1 MEEKPDENAF
11 AARANALLRQQGA
24 LTPLILF
31 MGFIGASLRYLFE
44 LAVPTEG
51 GFPFA
56 TLSINIFGCFVLELI
71 NQYVGRRMHLPAAL
85 VKSLGV
91 GLVGAF
97 TTLSAFSTECLGF
110 IHAGKTG
117 LAVLYIG
124 ITIVASFLASLAGHG
139 VCRAL
144 DSLRFARIEKRREEI
159 HARHARAMRVSSK
172 AEKRV
177 QATNRY
183 LDDWQNRQLSSDN
196 HLKAEKDHAAREGR
210 R

>member
-1 MEEKPDENAF
+1 MEEHPDGNAF
-11 AARANALLRQQGA
+11 AARANTLLRRQGA

-31 MGFIGASLRYLFE
+31 MGFIGASLRYLLE
-44 LAVPTEG
+44 AALPTEG

-110 IHAGKTG
+110 IHTGQIG
-117 LAVLYIG
+117 LAALYIG
-124 ITIVASFLASLAGHG
+124 ITILTTFLASLAGHG
-139 VCRAL
+139 VCRML
-144 DSLRFARIEKRREEI
+144 DSQRLKRIERRREEI
-159 HARHARAMRVSSK
+159 HARHARSRQANAE
-172 AEKRV
+172 AEKR
-177 QATNRY
+177 ALAANRY
-183 LDDWQNRQLSSDN
+183 LDDWRSRQPSSDED
-196 HLKAEKDHAAREGR
+196 AELEKNSLDEGGR

>member
-1 MEEKPDENAF
+1 MQEKTAESAF
-11 AARANALLRQQGA
+11 AVRANALMRRQGA

-31 MGFIGASLRYLFE
+31 MGFIGATLR
-44 LAVPTEG
+44 
-51 GFPFA
+51 FPFA

-110 IHAGKTG
+110 IHAGQIG

-124 ITIVASFLASLAGHG
+124 ITIVTTFLASLAGHAAS
-139 VCRAL
+139 RAL
-144 DSLRFARIEKRREEI
+144 DSRRFKRINRRREEI
-159 HARHARAMRVSSK
+159 HARHAQAMRHNATV
-172 AEKRV
+172 EKRV
-177 QATNRY
+177 QAANRY
-183 LDDWQNRQLSSDN
+183 LDDWQNRQPASSESVESEGHGTD
-196 HLKAEKDHAAREGR
+196 ERGR

>member
-1 MEEKPDENAF
+1 MEEKLDGSAF
-11 AARANALLRQQGA
+11 AAHANTLLKRQGA

-31 MGFIGASLRYLFE
+31 MGFIGASLRYLLE
-44 LAVPTEG
+44 LALPTEG

-110 IHAGKTG
+110 IHAGKVG
-117 LAVLYIG
+117 LAALYIG
-124 ITIVASFLASLAGHG
+124 VTIVASFLASLAGHG

-159 HARHARAMRVSSK
+159 HTRHARAMQANAE
-172 AEKRV
+172 AEKRA
-177 QATNRY
+177 QAANRY
-183 LDDWQNRQLSSDN
+183 LENWQNRQASPGTSSKPKEDR
-196 HLKAEKDHAAREGR
+196 AAREGR

>member
-1 MEEKPDENAF
+1 MEEHPGNAF
-11 AARANALLRQQGA
+11 AARANTLLRRQGA

-31 MGFIGASLRYLFE
+31 MGFIGASLRYLLE
-44 LAVPTEG
+44 AALPTEG

-91 GLVGAF
+91 GLIGAF

-110 IHAGKTG
+110 IRAGQTG
-117 LAVLYIG
+117 LAALYVG
-124 ITIVASFLASLAGHG
+124 ITILTTFLASLAGHG

-144 DSLRFARIEKRREEI
+144 DSQRLKRVERRREEI
-159 HARHARAMRVSSK
+159 HARHARSK
-172 AEKRV
+172 KASAEAEKRA
-177 QATNRY
+177 QTANRY
-183 LDDWQNRQLSSDN
+183 LDDWRSRQFLPDESA
-196 HLKAEKDHAAREGR
+196 KPEKGETDEGGR